1 MNMFEHED
9 SLLAI
14 HENVALGEK
23 LVLLHGVIRASF
35 PFVARIAVA
44 TYDAKT
50 DLLKTF
56 VHSSGDDQ
64 PLRNYQARLSA
75 TPSLVEILENGRPR
89 VVNDLAIFHAGDHE
103 HTQRIGQ
110 QGYASSYTMPMYT
123 HGQLFGFI
131 FFNSYDKA
139 PFTEQVLR
147 QIDPYGHLIALT
159 VINELMTVQT
169 LLATVKTARD
179 MAHLRDDET
188 GAHQDRMSRYARLI
202 AMKLA
207 DRYGFSDE
215 YIENVFIFSP
225 LHDIGKMGVPDN
237 ILLKPGRLT
246 EEEFGTM
253 KTHPVLGRQL
263 VDQLIGNFELG
274 SMRHID
280 ILRNIV
286 ELHHEAVDRSGY
298 PHGLSGG
305 DIPIEAR
312 ITAVAD
318 VFDAL
323 TSRRPYK
330 QAWSNAEAFAML
342 RQLQGVKLDPECVD
356 VLIASEGEVG
366 EIQRMFGEN
375 VVG

>member
-9 SLLAI
+9 GLLAI
-14 HENVALGEK
+14 HENVALGKK
-23 LVLLHGVIRASF
+23 LKLLHEAIRGSF

-56 VHSSGDDQ
+56 VHSSGKDE
-64 PLRNYQARLSA
+64 PLRHYQARLSE
-75 TPSLVEILENGRPR
+75 TPSLVEMVENGRPR
-89 VVNDLAIFHAGDHE
+89 VVNDLSVFHAGGHE

-110 QGYASSYTMPMYT
+110 QGYAASYTMPMYT

-131 FFNSYDKA
+131 FFNAYEKA

-225 LHDIGKMGVPDN
+225 LHDIGKMGVPDQ

-253 KTHPVLGRQL
+253 KTHPILGRQL

-298 PHGLSGG
+298 PHGLGG
-305 DIPIEAR
+305 SDIPIEAR

-342 RQLQGVKLDPECVD
+342 RRLQGVKLDAECVD
-356 VLIASEGEVG
+356 ALIGSEGEVE
-366 EIQRMFGEN
+366 EIQRRFGEN

>member
-9 SLLAI
+9 GLLAI
-14 HENVALGEK
+14 HENVALGKK
-23 LVLLHGVIRASF
+23 LVLLHQAIRGSF
-35 PFVARIAVA
+35 PFIARIAVA

-56 VHSSGDDQ
+56 VHSSGEDE
-64 PLRNYQARLSA
+64 PLRHYQARLSE
-75 TPSLVEILENGRPR
+75 TPSLVEMVENGRPR
-89 VVNDLAIFHAGDHE
+89 VVNDLSVFHAGGHE

-110 QGYASSYTMPMYT
+110 QGYAASYTMPMYT

-131 FFNSYDKA
+131 FFNAYEKA

-246 EEEFGTM
+246 EGEFGTM
-253 KTHPVLGRQL
+253 KTHPILGRQL

-342 RQLQGVKLDPECVD
+342 RQLQGVKLDAECVEA
-356 VLIASEGEVG
+356 LIASEGEVE